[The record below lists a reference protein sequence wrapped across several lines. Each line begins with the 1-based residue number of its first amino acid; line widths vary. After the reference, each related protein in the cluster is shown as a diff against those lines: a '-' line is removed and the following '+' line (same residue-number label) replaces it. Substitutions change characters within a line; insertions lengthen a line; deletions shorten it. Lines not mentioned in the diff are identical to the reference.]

1 MEPDDFELMVD
12 IETFGRDNRATI
24 LSVGVTVFSE
34 YRSDP
39 KCDTIYF
46 KIPLQPQLEKGR
58 TVDAETIAWWLQQK
72 EEIPLCDKGSRVDL
86 IKCLIGLGNFFNK
99 YKGRKVWAH
108 GTTFDIIKLE
118 SLFEDFGMEV
128 PWKYWDIMDCRTV
141 TNLINCR
148 SKSNN
153 HNALDDAIN
162 QAQWILDA
170 KAVLK
175 DRGVS

>member
-12 IETFGRDNRATI
+12 IETFGRDNRSTI
-24 LSVGVTVFSE
+24 LSVGVTVFSAF
-34 YRSDP
+34 RDDP
-39 KCDTIYF
+39 KCDTFYATL
-46 KIPLQPQLEKGR
+46 PLQAQLDKGR
-58 TVDAETIAWWLQQK
+58 TVDAKTIHWWLEQ
-72 EEIPLCDKGSRVDL
+72 EEPIPLDTGQGINL
-86 IKCLIGLGNFFNK
+86 TLGVLHTFFMAH
-99 YKGRKVWAH
+99 KGRKLWAH
-108 GTTFDIIKLE
+108 GTTFDIVKLE
-118 SLFEDFGMEV
+118 TLFQDFGYTV
-128 PWKYWDIMDCRTV
+128 PWNYWDIMDCRTV

>member
-1 MEPDDFELMVD
+1 MEPDDYELMID
-12 IETFGRDNRATI
+12 IETFGRDNRSTI

-34 YRSDP
+34 FRDDP
-39 KCDTIYF
+39 KSDTFYT
-46 KIPLQPQLEKGR
+46 KLPLQPQLDKGR
-58 TVDAETIAWWLQQK
+58 TVDANTIHWWLEQ
-72 EEIPLCDKGSRVDL
+72 EEDIPLE
-86 IKCLIGLGNFFNK
+86 LGNDMETSLGNLYTFLMAH
-99 YKGRKVWAH
+99 KGRKVWAH

-118 SLFEDFGMEV
+118 TLFSDFGYNT
-128 PWKYWDIMDCRTV
+128 PWDYWNIMDCRTV